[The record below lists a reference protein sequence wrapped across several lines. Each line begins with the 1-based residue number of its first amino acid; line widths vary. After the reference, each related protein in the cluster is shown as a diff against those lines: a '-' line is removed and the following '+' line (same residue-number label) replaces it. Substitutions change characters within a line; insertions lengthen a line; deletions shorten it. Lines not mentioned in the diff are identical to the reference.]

1 MELELVEFVHR
12 HHVDA
17 LLDEGLVV
25 IIARGIEHQSTPR
38 VGRCIGGLKGGN
50 LPEIVGAA
58 LVAVDLGGQGLQEG
72 LQGVESAGG
81 IVRLDRDALSVN
93 AQLVTLGLGRSKG
106 VDGEDNLPLRA
117 CAHRQIPARGSGQS
131 LAKPFGLGPQGL
143 VGRNRSLSSEMEW
156 RAARLLVLERTGH
169 NRA

>member
-50 LPEIVGAA
+50 LPEVVGAA
-58 LVAVDLGGQGLQEG
+58 LVAVDLGGQGLQQG

-106 VDGEDNLPLRA
+106 IDGEDNLPLRA
-117 CAHRQIPARGSGQS
+117 CAHRQIPARGSSQS
-131 LAKPFGLGPQGL
+131 LAEPFGLGAQGL
-143 VGRNRSLSSEMEW
+143 VGGNRSLGGEKKR
-156 RAARLLVLERTGH
+156 RAIRLLVLERTGH